1 MSAAISRR
9 ARRLRDRLR
18 WQRFERRSAGRR
30 LLAAFAE
37 AHPEAWFV
45 EIGSNDGSQ
54 YDDLRPHILS
64 GRWRGVMVEPV
75 PYVFARLERSYGHL
89 DGVAL
94 ENVAIADREGRLP
107 FHHLAEAD
115 PAELAE
121 LPSWYDA
128 IGSFSRETVLRHR
141 EIPGIEDRLVVTEV
155 PCETFE
161 GLCRRNGIERIDLLA
176 IDTEGSDA
184 AILRQADIEARR
196 PRLVVYEHYHLSAA
210 DRDGCRDRLAGLG
223 YEILEEFLDTYA
235 LLPADD
241 ELTRVFR
248 RLRPAMKA
256 RLAAEERGS
265 LKP

>member
-1 MSAAISRR
+1 MSAAIPGR

-37 AHPEAWFV
+37 AYPEARFV
-45 EIGSNDGSQ
+45 EVGSNDGSQ

-75 PYVFARLERSYGHL
+75 PYVFERLERNYGQL
-89 DGVAL
+89 EGVTL
-94 ENVAIADREGRLP
+94 ENVAIAEHEGRLP

-115 PAELAE
+115 PDDPAE

-128 IGSFSRETVLRHR
+128 IGSFDRDTVLRHD
-141 EIPGIEDRLVVTEV
+141 EIPGIENRLVVTEV
-155 PCETFE
+155 PCVTFE
-161 GLCRRNGIERIDLLA
+161 TLCERNSVERIDLLA

-184 AILRQADIEARR
+184 AILRQADIAARR
-196 PRLVVYEHYHLSAA
+196 PRLVLYEHYHLSPAE
-210 DRDGCRDRLAGLG
+210 RDDTRDRLAGLG
-223 YEILEEFLDTYA
+223 YELLEEFLDTYA

-241 ELTRVFR
+241 ELTALFR
-248 RLRPAMKA
+248 RLRPAMKP
-256 RLAAEERGS
+256 RLAAEERG
-265 LKP
+265 